1 MCIPPGL
8 GHRAGRGHHGC
19 AHPRADRGTRGP
31 SVPQARFIGDC
42 PASSPGGC
50 FESQAS
56 LLTWGSL
63 MHSAH
68 FTFISCFPVI
78 GLRASRL
85 MPESHTCAAAG
96 HRKSHEV
103 CRTPRVREGP
113 ACGGRRHVVRPTS
126 SALPAKCPQA
136 DTHPR
141 RSAGG
146 RADYP
151 GHLSSRRRDPTRVNE
166 PTQV

>member
-1 MCIPPGL
+1 MQGTTGPRDITECPAGPVHRGL
-8 GHRAGRGHHGC
+8 SLLL
-19 AHPRADRGTRGP
+19 PRADRGTRVS

-103 CRTPRVREGP
+103 GRTPRVREGP

-141 RSAGG
+141 PKGMHG
-146 RADYP
+146 K
-151 GHLSSRRRDPTRVNE
+151 
-166 PTQV
+166 

>member
-1 MCIPPGL
+1 MCVPPGL

-19 AHPRADRGTRGP
+19 ADPQADRGTRVP

-42 PASSPGGC
+42 PASSPGGG

-56 LLTWGSL
+56 LLTWGSR
-63 MHSAH
+63 MRSAH
-68 FTFISCFPVI
+68 FTFISCFLVT

-85 MPESHTCAAAG
+85 MPESHASAAAS
-96 HRKSHEV
+96 HKKSHEV
-103 CRTPRVREGP
+103 GRTPRVREGP

-126 SALPAKCPQA
+126 TALPAKYPQA

-141 RSAGG
+141 RSARG

-151 GHLSSRRRDPTRVNE
+151 GHRSSRRRDPSRVYE